1 MAQVMDVV
9 RRLSVQTKILVIP
22 IFGALG
28 FLVYLLTSMSA
39 MSDNVVLLKNAKDVQ
54 FPLLQ
59 ISERSLISLD
69 NIKIKLSDAV
79 SMGEEEQLQNA
90 SDLYTTLK
98 EQLNKAASIDN
109 EIGAE
114 INDISSQLDSYFQHA
129 YSLSKGMLDETIDFS
144 TVGESSTKMSKL
156 LADLQENLKNFN
168 QRRNQDF
175 LQAFATVEEDTEAT
189 NSIGIVIGI
198 ATIVLLFAV
207 AIPISLSIKS
217 SLTDIIG
224 SMKNIAEEDGDLTVR
239 ITTQNQDE
247 IGDLVFWFNSFI
259 VKLHNAIEQ
268 TVGTAKPL
276 AKAVDSIRELTHRS
290 QIIFEEQ
297 QASAEQSKLSVEEMN
312 QSVERISQN
321 AQQAS
326 ESAGEATTE
335 ANKGFEVVQ
344 ETVSSIIQLADNIT
358 DSSSAVNKLEQGSNK
373 VNVVL
378 EVIKGIAEQTN
389 LLALNA
395 AIEAARAGEQGRGF
409 AVVADEVR
417 NLASRTQESTEE
429 INVILDE
436 LKSAADDAVSK
447 MELSQN
453 MAENSVTN
461 ANLAGD
467 SIQGIT
473 TKIVKID
480 KMNQEIADDTKYQS
494 EVSHSLVRKVSAI
507 QEKTS
512 ESNKASAQLDEA
524 SGQLSELAGVLETIT
539 SQFKV

>member
-22 IFGALG
+22 VFGALG

-79 SMGEEEQLQNA
+79 SMGEEEQLQEA

-175 LQAFATVEEDTEAT
+175 LQAFATVEENTEAT

-335 ANKGFEVVQ
+335 ANKGFDVVQ
-344 ETVSSIIQLADNIT
+344 ETVSSISQLADNIT

>member
-1 MAQVMDVV
+1 MDVI

-22 IFGALG
+22 VFGAIG
-28 FLVYLLTSMSA
+28 FLVYLLASMSA
-39 MSDNVVLLKNAKDVQ
+39 MSNNVALLQNAKDVQ

-59 ISERSLISLD
+59 ISERSLIALES
-69 NIKIKLSDAV
+69 IKVKLSDAV
-79 SMGEEEQLQNA
+79 TMGEQEQLQQA
-90 SDLYTTLK
+90 SELYKSLK
-98 EQLNKAASIDN
+98 EQLKRAASIDN
-109 EIGAE
+109 EIGSE
-114 INDISSQLDSYFQHA
+114 VNDMSSQLDRYFQHA
-129 YSLSKGMLDETIDFS
+129 YGLSQEMLEETIDFS
-144 TVGESSTKMSKL
+144 TVGQSSSKMSKL
-156 LADLQENLKNFN
+156 LEDLQEDLKSFN

-175 LQAFATVEEDTEAT
+175 LQAFVTVEDDTEST
-189 NSIGIVIGI
+189 NSIGIVIGVT
-198 ATIVLLFAV
+198 TIVLLFAV
-207 AIPISLSIKS
+207 AVPISLSIKS

-224 SMKNIAEEDGDLTVR
+224 SMKSIAEEDGDLTVR

-247 IGDLVFWFNSFI
+247 IGDLVYWFNSFI
-259 VKLHNAIEQ
+259 TKLHNAIDQ
-268 TVGTAKPL
+268 TVGTARPL
-276 AKAVDSIRELTHRS
+276 AKASDTIRELTHRS

-297 QASAEQSKLSVEEMN
+297 QTSAEQSKLSVEEMN

-335 ANKGFEVVQ
+335 ANKGYEVVQ
-344 ETVSSIIQLADNIT
+344 ETVSSISQLAHNIT

-429 INVILDE
+429 INTILDE

-447 MELSQN
+447 MELSQD

-480 KMNQEIADDTKYQS
+480 KMNQDIADDTKYQS
-494 EVSHSLVRKVSAI
+494 EVSRSLVKKVSAI

-512 ESNKASAQLDEA
+512 ESNTASAQLDEA
-524 SGQLSELAGVLETIT
+524 SSKLSELAGILESIT

>member
-1 MAQVMDVV
+1 
-9 RRLSVQTKILVIP
+9 
-22 IFGALG
+22 
-28 FLVYLLTSMSA
+28 
-39 MSDNVVLLKNAKDVQ
+39 
-54 FPLLQ
+54 
-59 ISERSLISLD
+59 
-69 NIKIKLSDAV
+69 
-79 SMGEEEQLQNA
+79 
-90 SDLYTTLK
+90 
-98 EQLNKAASIDN
+98 
-109 EIGAE
+109 
-114 INDISSQLDSYFQHA
+114 
-129 YSLSKGMLDETIDFS
+129 
-144 TVGESSTKMSKL
+144 
-156 LADLQENLKNFN
+156 
-168 QRRNQDF
+168 
-175 LQAFATVEEDTEAT
+175 
-189 NSIGIVIGI
+189 
-198 ATIVLLFAV
+198 
-207 AIPISLSIKS
+207 
-217 SLTDIIG
+217 
-224 SMKNIAEEDGDLTVR
+224 
-239 ITTQNQDE
+239 
-247 IGDLVFWFNSFI
+247 
-259 VKLHNAIEQ
+259 
-268 TVGTAKPL
+268 
-276 AKAVDSIRELTHRS
+276 
-290 QIIFEEQ
+290 
-297 QASAEQSKLSVEEMN
+297 
-312 QSVERISQN
+312 
-321 AQQAS
+321 
-326 ESAGEATTE
+326 
-335 ANKGFEVVQ
+335 
-344 ETVSSIIQLADNIT
+344 
-358 DSSSAVNKLEQGSNK
+358 VNKLEQGSNK

-494 EVSHSLVRKVSAI
+494 EVSHSLVKKVSAI

-524 SGQLSELAGVLETIT
+524 SSQLSELAGVLETIT

>member
-1 MAQVMDVV
+1 MDVV

-22 IFGALG
+22 VFGAIG

-59 ISERSLISLD
+59 ISERSLIALD

-79 SMGEEEQLQNA
+79 SMGEEEQLQQA
-90 SDLYTTLK
+90 SQLYTTLK
-98 EQLNKAASIDN
+98 EQLNKAASIDS

-114 INDISSQLDSYFQHA
+114 VNDISSQLDSYFQHA

-156 LADLQENLKNFN
+156 LADLQENLKSFN
-168 QRRNQDF
+168 QRRSQDF
-175 LQAFATVEEDTEAT
+175 LQAFVTVEEDTEST
-189 NSIGIVIGI
+189 NSIGIIIGMT
-198 ATIVLLFAV
+198 TIVLLFAV

-259 VKLHNAIEQ
+259 VKLHNAIDQ

-276 AKAVDSIRELTHRS
+276 AKAADTIRELTHRS

-326 ESAGEATTE
+326 ESAGEATTG

-344 ETVSSIIQLADNIT
+344 ETVSSISQLADNIT
-358 DSSSAVNKLEQGSNK
+358 DSSTAVNKLEQGSNK

-494 EVSHSLVRKVSAI
+494 EVSHSLVKKVSAI

-524 SGQLSELAGVLETIT
+524 SSQLSELAGVLETIT

>member
-1 MAQVMDVV
+1 MDVV

-22 IFGALG
+22 VFGAIG

-59 ISERSLISLD
+59 ISERSLIALD

-79 SMGEEEQLQNA
+79 SMGEEEQLQQA
-90 SDLYTTLK
+90 SQLYTTLK
-98 EQLNKAASIDN
+98 EQLNKAASIDS

-114 INDISSQLDSYFQHA
+114 VNDISSQLDSYFQHA

-156 LADLQENLKNFN
+156 LADLQENLKSFN
-168 QRRNQDF
+168 QRRSQDF
-175 LQAFATVEEDTEAT
+175 LQAFVTVEEDTEST
-189 NSIGIVIGI
+189 NSIGIIIGMT
-198 ATIVLLFAV
+198 TIVLLFAV

-259 VKLHNAIEQ
+259 VKLHNAIDQ

-276 AKAVDSIRELTHRS
+276 AKAADTIRELTHRS

-344 ETVSSIIQLADNIT
+344 ETVSSISQLADNIT
-358 DSSSAVNKLEQGSNK
+358 DSSTAVNKLEQGSNK

-494 EVSHSLVRKVSAI
+494 EVSHSLVKKVSAI

-524 SGQLSELAGVLETIT
+524 SSQLSELAGVLETIT

>member
-1 MAQVMDVV
+1 
-9 RRLSVQTKILVIP
+9 
-22 IFGALG
+22 
-28 FLVYLLTSMSA
+28 
-39 MSDNVVLLKNAKDVQ
+39 
-54 FPLLQ
+54 
-59 ISERSLISLD
+59 
-69 NIKIKLSDAV
+69 
-79 SMGEEEQLQNA
+79 
-90 SDLYTTLK
+90 
-98 EQLNKAASIDN
+98 
-109 EIGAE
+109 
-114 INDISSQLDSYFQHA
+114 
-129 YSLSKGMLDETIDFS
+129 MLDETIDFS

-156 LADLQENLKNFN
+156 LADLQENLKSFN
-168 QRRNQDF
+168 QRRSQDF
-175 LQAFATVEEDTEAT
+175 LQAFVTVEEDTEST
-189 NSIGIVIGI
+189 NSIGIIIGMT
-198 ATIVLLFAV
+198 TIVLLFAV

-259 VKLHNAIEQ
+259 VKLHNAIDQ

-276 AKAVDSIRELTHRS
+276 AKAADTIRELTHRS

-344 ETVSSIIQLADNIT
+344 ETVSSISQLADNIT
-358 DSSSAVNKLEQGSNK
+358 DSSTAVNKLEQGSNK

-494 EVSHSLVRKVSAI
+494 EVSHSLVKKVSAI

-524 SGQLSELAGVLETIT
+524 SSQLSELAGVLETIT

>member
-1 MAQVMDVV
+1 
-9 RRLSVQTKILVIP
+9 
-22 IFGALG
+22 
-28 FLVYLLTSMSA
+28 
-39 MSDNVVLLKNAKDVQ
+39 
-54 FPLLQ
+54 
-59 ISERSLISLD
+59 
-69 NIKIKLSDAV
+69 
-79 SMGEEEQLQNA
+79 MGEEEQLQQA
-90 SDLYTTLK
+90 SQLYTTLK
-98 EQLNKAASIDN
+98 EQLNKAASIDS

-114 INDISSQLDSYFQHA
+114 VNDISSQLDSYFQHA

-156 LADLQENLKNFN
+156 LADLQENLKSFN
-168 QRRNQDF
+168 QRRSQDF
-175 LQAFATVEEDTEAT
+175 LQAFVTVEEDTEST
-189 NSIGIVIGI
+189 NSIGIIIGMT
-198 ATIVLLFAV
+198 TIVLLFAV

-259 VKLHNAIEQ
+259 VKLHNAIDQ

-276 AKAVDSIRELTHRS
+276 AKAADTIRELTHRS

-344 ETVSSIIQLADNIT
+344 ETVSSISQLADNIT
-358 DSSSAVNKLEQGSNK
+358 DSSTAVNKLEQGSNK

-494 EVSHSLVRKVSAI
+494 EVSHSLVKKVSAI

-524 SGQLSELAGVLETIT
+524 SSQLSELAGVLETIT

>member
-1 MAQVMDVV
+1 MDVV

-22 IFGALG
+22 IFGAIG

-39 MSDNVVLLKNAKDVQ
+39 MGDNVVLLKNAKDVQ

-59 ISERSLISLD
+59 ISERSLIALD

-79 SMGEEEQLQNA
+79 SMGEEEQLQQA
-90 SDLYTTLK
+90 SQLYTTLK
-98 EQLNKAASIDN
+98 EQLNKAASIDS

-114 INDISSQLDSYFQHA
+114 VNDISSQLDSYFQHA

-156 LADLQENLKNFN
+156 LADLQENLKSFN
-168 QRRNQDF
+168 QRRSQDF
-175 LQAFATVEEDTEAT
+175 LQAFVTVEEDTEST
-189 NSIGIVIGI
+189 NSIGIIIGI
-198 ATIVLLFAV
+198 TTIVLLFAV

-259 VKLHNAIEQ
+259 VKLHNAIDQ

-276 AKAVDSIRELTHRS
+276 AKAADTIRELTHRS

-344 ETVSSIIQLADNIT
+344 ETVSSISQLADNIT
-358 DSSSAVNKLEQGSNK
+358 DSSTAVNKLEQGSNK

-494 EVSHSLVRKVSAI
+494 EVSHSLVKKVSAI

-524 SGQLSELAGVLETIT
+524 SSQLSELAGVLETIT

>member
-1 MAQVMDVV
+1 MDVV

-22 IFGALG
+22 VFGAIG

-39 MSDNVVLLKNAKDVQ
+39 MGDNVVLLKNAKDVQ

-59 ISERSLISLD
+59 ISERSLIALD

-79 SMGEEEQLQNA
+79 SMGEEEQLQQA
-90 SDLYTTLK
+90 SQLYTTLK
-98 EQLNKAASIDN
+98 EQLNKAASIDS

-114 INDISSQLDSYFQHA
+114 VNDISSQLDSYFQHA

-156 LADLQENLKNFN
+156 LADLQENLKSFN
-168 QRRNQDF
+168 QRRSQDF
-175 LQAFATVEEDTEAT
+175 LQAFVTVEEDTEST
-189 NSIGIVIGI
+189 NSIGIIIGI
-198 ATIVLLFAV
+198 TTIVLLFAV

-259 VKLHNAIEQ
+259 VKLHNAIDQ

-276 AKAVDSIRELTHRS
+276 AKAADTIRELTHRS

-344 ETVSSIIQLADNIT
+344 ETVSSISQLADNIT
-358 DSSSAVNKLEQGSNK
+358 DSSTAVNKLEQGSNK

-494 EVSHSLVRKVSAI
+494 EVSHSLVKKVSAI

-524 SGQLSELAGVLETIT
+524 SSQLSELAGVLETIT

>member
-1 MAQVMDVV
+1 MDVV

-22 IFGALG
+22 VFGALG

-39 MSDNVVLLKNAKDVQ
+39 MSDNLALLKNAKDVQ

-90 SDLYTTLK
+90 SALYGTLK
-98 EQLNKAASIDN
+98 EQLSKAARIDGEIGSEVN
-109 EIGAE
+109 EI
-114 INDISSQLDSYFQHA
+114 SVQLDKYFQHA
-129 YSLSKGMLDETIDFS
+129 YGLSKSMLDETIDFS
-144 TVGESSTKMSKL
+144 TVGESSSKMSKL
-156 LADLQENLKNFN
+156 LTDLQVALKSFN
-168 QRRNQDF
+168 HRRNKEF
-175 LQAFATVEEDTEAT
+175 LQAFVTVEDKTSAT
-189 NSIGIVIGI
+189 NSLGIIIGI

-207 AIPISLSIKS
+207 AVPISISIKS
-217 SLTDIIG
+217 SLTNIIS

-239 ITTQNQDE
+239 LTTQNQDE

-259 VKLHNAIEQ
+259 VKLHDAIKQ
-268 TVGTAKPL
+268 TVGTAMPL
-276 AKAVDSIRELTHRS
+276 ARTAQSIRDLTHRS

-321 AQQAS
+321 AQHAS
-326 ESAGEATTE
+326 ESAGEATNE
-335 ANKGFEVVQ
+335 ASKGFDVVQ
-344 ETVSSIIQLADNIT
+344 ETVSSISQLADNIT
-358 DSSSAVNKLEQGSNK
+358 DSSTAVNKLEQGSNK

-461 ANLAGD
+461 ANLAGN
-467 SIQGIT
+467 SIQDIT
-473 TKIVKID
+473 TKIVSID